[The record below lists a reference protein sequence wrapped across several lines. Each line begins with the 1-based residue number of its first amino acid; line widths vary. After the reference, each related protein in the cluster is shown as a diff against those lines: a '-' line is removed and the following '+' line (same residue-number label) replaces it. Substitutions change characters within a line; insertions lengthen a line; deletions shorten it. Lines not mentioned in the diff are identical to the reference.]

1 VRIAFLTTGLVR
13 YTSLIANPMAE
24 KHDVCFVGL
33 DFRQEVADGEDFSQA
48 VRLWFDT
55 RIPTLVASKWR
66 KRDPRNLLAVWT
78 AVRFLRQWKPDI
90 IHIQVDYDYR
100 IFLTLVGLWHVP
112 CVDTVHDAQP
122 HLGEHKTYSRKPD
135 WPIRHLTRRHADH
148 FVVHGEAIKN
158 RFCRENRIAPERVSV
173 IPHPAYELY
182 RRFEDPHVAQTCNE
196 VLFFGRIWQYKG
208 LDLFIQA
215 EPLVSA
221 VIPDV
226 RFVIAGQGEN
236 LGPYKAMMTHPEH
249 FEIHNRFL
257 TDREVAMLFQ
267 RAALVVAPYR
277 EASQSGVVTIAY
289 ALGRP
294 VVVTNVGSLAE
305 VVRENETGL
314 VVPPNDPTAL
324 AEAII
329 RLLRDHDLRYKMGQ
343 SARALGRGELSP
355 ESIARQTLQVYDSVL
370 ERRKYPVGRSSAAIN
385 G

>member
-1 VRIAFLTTGLVR
+1 MRIAFVTTGLVR
-13 YTSLIANPMAE
+13 YTSLIANPMSE

-33 DFRQEVADGEDFSQA
+33 DFRQEVAEGQDFPRA
-48 VRLWFDT
+48 VRFWFDP

-78 AVRFLRQWKPDI
+78 AVRFLRKWEPDI

-100 IFLTLVGLWHVP
+100 IFLTLAGLWHVP

-122 HLGEHKTYSRKPD
+122 HLGEYKSYSRKPD
-135 WPIRHLTRRHADH
+135 WQIRHLTRRHAKH
-148 FVVHGEAIKN
+148 FIIHGEAIKN
-158 RFCRENRIAPERVSV
+158 RFCRENQIAPERVSV

-182 RRFEDPHVAQTCNE
+182 RRFEDPRIVQTRNE

-221 VIPDV
+221 AIPNV
-226 RFVIAGQGEN
+226 KFLIAGQGQD
-236 LGPYKAMMTHPEH
+236 LGPYRAMMAHPER
-249 FEIHNRFL
+249 FEIYNRFL
-257 TDREVAMLFQ
+257 TDPEVTRLFQ

-277 EASQSGVVTIAY
+277 EASQSGVVTIAC

-294 VVVTNVGSLAE
+294 VIVTNVGSLTE
-305 VVRENETGL
+305 VVRDNETGL

-324 AEAII
+324 AEAIV
-329 RLLRDHDLRYKMGQ
+329 RLLRDHDLRHKMGQ
-343 SARALGRGELSP
+343 LARALGQSELSVR
-355 ESIARQTLQVYDSVL
+355 SIANQTFQVYNLVL
-370 ERRKYPVGRSSAAIN
+370 EGRKHSVDNGR
-385 G
+385 GT